1 MTEGEIC
8 REYRLAKDKEKQ
20 IGIMADQIS
29 GMDREGVIKILVKHG
44 EMKAPQKPVSVI
56 VPKAVS
62 TILLA
67 RVDELEKQMA
77 PLEKQI
83 APLAKEHEEIIAF
96 LRICGEEQ
104 EEHEQSGNNKVSRR
118 TACK

>member
-20 IGIMADQIS
+20 IDIIADQIY
-29 GMDREGVIKILVKHG
+29 GMDREGVIKVLVKHG
-44 EMKAPQKPVSVI
+44 EMELLQKPGRLI

-83 APLAKEHEEIIAF
+83 VPLAREHEEIIAF

-104 EEHEQSGNNKVSRR
+104 EK
-118 TACK
+118 C

>member
-20 IGIMADQIS
+20 IDIIADQIY
-29 GMDREGVIKILVKHG
+29 GMDRKGVIKVLVKHG
-44 EMKAPQKPVSVI
+44 EMAPPQKPVRVI

-104 EEHEQSGNNKVSRR
+104 EK
-118 TACK
+118 C

>member
-20 IGIMADQIS
+20 IDIIADQIY

-44 EMKAPQKPVSVI
+44 EMAPPQKPVRVI

-104 EEHEQSGNNKVSRR
+104 EK
-118 TACK
+118 C

>member
-8 REYRLAKDKEKQ
+8 REYRLAKDK
-20 IGIMADQIS
+20 
-29 GMDREGVIKILVKHG
+29 
-44 EMKAPQKPVSVI
+44 
-56 VPKAVS
+56 
-62 TILLA
+62 
-67 RVDELEKQMA
+67 EKQMA

-104 EEHEQSGNNKVSRR
+104 EK
-118 TACK
+118 C

>member
-20 IGIMADQIS
+20 IGIIADQIS

-44 EMKAPQKPVSVI
+44 EMEAPQKPGRVI

-104 EEHEQSGNNKVSRR
+104 ER
-118 TACK
+118 C